1 MIYGAG
7 VAVLCWM
14 TALSYFD
21 IRYRRLPNWLTLP
34 AAVVIITVGLWGRGP
49 SIWAGAAALTA
60 LYLAAHLLSPRAMG
74 AGDVKLA
81 VSTGAWRGV
90 RAGRVVPGGDRC
102 TAGDGADRPGAPGIG
117 TPGSD
122 GSARAVDVPGYGG
135 GGRAGR
141 HDTGYLTKKHPLR
154 RSIWRTDLPAWD
166 NGRRVALDHGR

>member
-14 TALSYFD
+14 AALSYFD

-81 VSTGAWRGV
+81 VSTGGLAGAFGLDAWFL
-90 RAGRVVPGGDRC
+90 A
-102 TAGDGADRPGAPGIG
+102 AIGAPLVTGLTG
-117 TPGSD
+117 LVLLGLGRRGATVPHGPSMCLATAVAAGLGAMTPG
-122 GSARAVDVPGYGG
+122 
-135 GGRAGR
+135 
-141 HDTGYLTKKHPLR
+141 
-154 RSIWRTDLPAWD
+154 I
-166 NGRRVALDHGR
+166 

>member
-1 MIYGAG
+1 M
-7 VAVLCWM
+7 AVLCWM
-14 TALSYFD
+14 AALSYFD

-49 SIWAGAAALTA
+49 SIWAGAAVSGRPPAVTA
-60 LYLAAHLLSPRAMG
+60 RDGCRRRQACGQHRGLG
-74 AGDVKLA
+74 G
-81 VSTGAWRGV
+81 GV